1 MTEKYN
7 VKVELDLNIEL
18 PNDSSSEAIIE
29 KYVERH
35 LKKVLAERHCIAPNR
50 EIRSVAVAYCEA
62 ELVE

>member
-29 KYVERH
+29 KYVDKH
-35 LKKVLAERHCIAPNR
+35 LKKLLATHHCIAHNR
-50 EIRSVAVAYCEA
+50 EIRSVEVSYCKA